1 MASQSF
7 CWKHACLSPPHC
19 HHATST
25 ATDESTIFLCR
36 WELEKTHDALLCL
49 CKGDV
54 PATGKCSSIL
64 RTGWFTVYVARHK
77 LCHLCCLNLHHDT
90 PSTHLYAYR
99 IMFFLLIL
107 FKVAI
112 TSPDPDFNTDAK
124 EYFTRHMRIL
134 ERCVSSRAMPETKA
148 QIDALREAF
157 SADTSKPFELKPNFP
172 YRSPSPNMRP
182 SPSFDIKYQH
192 DVLSRS
198 NSNGQIAQV
207 PYHHQPLT
215 PPMSGEHELPNQPIS
230 ARSMPIMP
238 TIEHQPISLTSN
250 SIDNDT
256 IAWNP
261 SRIFEYDLEK
271 DKVKSS
277 TNKVNSQW
285 NTAFG
290 TSNDLVSTRTVP
302 VPQPSPPLYTSS
314 AIRSHEQTP
323 LHDAMQRPTQ
333 QQYSVQSSI
342 APIPAMPEAPA
353 VMSQPSYT
361 SPSPS
366 FVTSSM
372 WRDTVANTY
381 DPGGHKRRWEV
392 ETNFLVDLTQPKGL
406 K

>member
-1 MASQSF
+1 
-7 CWKHACLSPPHC
+7 
-19 HHATST
+19 
-25 ATDESTIFLCR
+25 
-36 WELEKTHDALLCL
+36 
-49 CKGDV
+49 
-54 PATGKCSSIL
+54 
-64 RTGWFTVYVARHK
+64 
-77 LCHLCCLNLHHDT
+77 
-90 PSTHLYAYR
+90 
-99 IMFFLLIL
+99 
-107 FKVAI
+107 
-112 TSPDPDFNTDAK
+112 
-124 EYFTRHMRIL
+124 MRIL
-134 ERCVSSRAMPETKA
+134 ERCTSSRAMPETKA

-198 NSNGQIAQV
+198 ASNEQVAQV

-215 PPMSGEHELPNQPIS
+215 PPLSGEHEHPNQQLS
-230 ARSMPIMP
+230 ASCMPIMP
-238 TIEHQPISLTSN
+238 TIEHQPASLTSN
-250 SIDNDT
+250 SIENDP

-271 DKVKSS
+271 HKVKSS
-277 TNKVNSQW
+277 TNKLNSQW

-290 TSNDLVSTRTVP
+290 PPNGLVSPRTVP
-302 VPQPSPPLYTSS
+302 MPQPSPPLYTSS
-314 AIRSHEQTP
+314 TIGSHELPP
-323 LHDAMQRPTQ
+323 LHDAMQPQTQ

-342 APIPAMPEAPA
+342 APIPTIPEAPA
-353 VMSQPSYT
+353 VMSQPSYN

-392 ETNFLVDLTQPKGL
+392 DTNFLVDLTQPKGL
-406 K
+406 KWPQTPSKDRPKGSLPVATTPNFKAACSFRGEPTAPPNPFHPPLLGGFAMMPPFAMSLCKRLV

>member
-1 MASQSF
+1 
-7 CWKHACLSPPHC
+7 
-19 HHATST
+19 
-25 ATDESTIFLCR
+25 
-36 WELEKTHDALLCL
+36 
-49 CKGDV
+49 
-54 PATGKCSSIL
+54 
-64 RTGWFTVYVARHK
+64 
-77 LCHLCCLNLHHDT
+77 
-90 PSTHLYAYR
+90 
-99 IMFFLLIL
+99 
-107 FKVAI
+107 
-112 TSPDPDFNTDAK
+112 
-124 EYFTRHMRIL
+124 MRIL

-148 QIDALREAF
+148 QINALREAF

-192 DVLSRS
+192 DVLSRP
-198 NSNGQIAQV
+198 NSNGQIAQA

-215 PPMSGEHELPNQPIS
+215 PPLSGEHELPNQPIS
-230 ARSMPIMP
+230 ATAMPIMP
-238 TIEHQPISLTSN
+238 TIEHQPIPLTSN
-250 SIDNDT
+250 SIENDQ

-271 DKVKSS
+271 YKVKSI

-290 TSNDLVSTRTVP
+290 TSNDLVSTSTLP

-314 AIRSHEQTP
+314 AIGSHELPP
-323 LHDAMQRPTQ
+323 LHDTMQRPTQ

-342 APIPAMPEAPA
+342 EAPA
-353 VMSQPSYT
+353 VMSQPSYS

-392 ETNFLVDLTQPKGL
+392 ETNFLVDITQAKGL